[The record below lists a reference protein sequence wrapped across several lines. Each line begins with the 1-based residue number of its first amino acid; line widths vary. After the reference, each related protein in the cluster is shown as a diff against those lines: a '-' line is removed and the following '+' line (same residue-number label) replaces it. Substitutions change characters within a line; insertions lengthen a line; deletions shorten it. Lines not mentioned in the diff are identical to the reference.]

1 MLHEAE
7 AEIALLR
14 HALAAALDK
23 DDAGEPD
30 AGSVDWTVFADRA
43 QHAKCLLI
51 AAAGL
56 DRMGLRLPE
65 TFRERANRG
74 QHECLARNMANL
86 ATAARLVRILDTH
99 GIEAI
104 AFKGVLRSFA
114 VYGRWNARV
123 AHDLDLLVETRDYR
137 VAGAVLEANGF
148 DAACPPMSR
157 WWHRDLGESPYLPSS
172 PGAPIVDLHH
182 RLQQPG
188 APAPER
194 LDPLFARARHFE
206 LGGYRIRTLDPLDAA
221 MVTAS
226 GYAKAL
232 RAGESWLVYAHELAA
247 VLAASDEAQRRALDR
262 HAERSGMDRLWRE
275 AASVAHDLFLATE
288 TGEAGAR
295 RADLM
300 RSALGD
306 AAGGRRWA
314 VRSELL
320 WRWTDGRM
328 RRPLRFAAEMVR
340 VRRSD
345 HHHDAEE
352 ETNRRAAIAVL
363 ERRAASGSE

>member
-51 AAAGL
+51 ASDGL
-56 DRMGLRLPE
+56 DRLGLIPGDAFCARVMQ
-65 TFRERANRG
+65 RRR
-74 QHECLARNMANL
+74 ECLARNMANL
-86 ATAARLVRILDTH
+86 ATAARLVRMLDTH

-114 VYGRWNARV
+114 VYRRWDARM
-123 AHDLDLLVETRDYR
+123 AHDLDLLVSSRDYR
-137 VAGAVLEANGF
+137 VAGAVLEADGF

-363 ERRAASGSE
+363 ERRATSGSE